1 MQSLAQE
8 IRSFSRANL
17 RKQRTRVTTLTGR
30 RIIETWRGACLQ
42 VEEEAAAAPGY
53 VQDLSADL
61 QVGVVK
67 PWLLLGSQDAAHD
80 LETMKKH
87 KVTSHVTH
95 VLNVAYGVQN
105 AFLDDFIYKSISIL
119 DLPET
124 DITSYF
130 PECFDFIEKAKI
142 QDGVVLVHCN
152 AGVSRAAAIVIGFLM
167 NSERLSFAR
176 AYSLVKNARPAA
188 CPNPGFV
195 EQLHKYQEQNIKA
208 NGSINDHD

>member
-1 MQSLAQE
+1 MHSLTQE
-8 IRSFSRANL
+8 IRGFSRANL

-42 VEEEAAAAPGY
+42 VEEVEEELAPGGGY
-53 VQDLSADL
+53 VHDLSADL

-80 LETMKKH
+80 LETMRKH
-87 KVTSHVTH
+87 KVTH

-105 AFLDDFIYKSISIL
+105 AFLDDFIYKTISIL

-130 PECFDFIEKAKI
+130 PECFEFIEKAKI
-142 QDGVVLVHCN
+142 QVQHTELHRVMGNRVKGLLLGLIAWQTCVGTRTVTMIIPDSGWCG
-152 AGVSRAAAIVIGFLM
+152 AGPLQR
-167 NSERLSFAR
+167 R
-176 AYSLVKNARPAA
+176 SLTCSSSSHRFSNEFRKTEF
-188 CPNPGFV
+188 C
-195 EQLHKYQEQNIKA
+195 
-208 NGSINDHD
+208 

>member
-1 MQSLAQE
+1 MHSLAQE

-42 VEEEAAAAPGY
+42 VEEEGAEAAPGGGGGY

-80 LETMKKH
+80 LETMRKYK
-87 KVTSHVTH
+87 VTH

-105 AFLDDFIYKSISIL
+105 VFLNEFIYKTISIL

-130 PECFDFIEKAKI
+130 PECFEFIEKAKI
-142 QDGVVLVHCN
+142 QNHHRRTPEYARSVQLELQDVLKSASVPSCLLPCYVFN
-152 AGVSRAAAIVIGFLM
+152 LVTRY
-167 NSERLSFAR
+167 SEVPFHIANKI
-176 AYSLVKNARPAA
+176 YFKV
-188 CPNPGFV
+188 GT
-195 EQLHKYQEQNIKA
+195 QLDQI
-208 NGSINDHD
+208 S